1 MHTDFY
7 SKKYLNFSGHSKSC
21 IILLNYRW
29 LLKTMWQI
37 QQITNNDKFF
47 SIKNWSKGIFL
58 FIGFHLFIILYS
70 VGVILQ
76 ILGIEKPKK
85 NPTYF
90 QSFYLK
96 GIGKHDYFSEVWKDL
111 ENLYMFLII
120 LFQFSSLNM
129 PMNADSDSTH
139 FLLDSILKAQIAG
152 NGNVIMAWKDKNYTL
167 DASEKPSVVVKY
179 TYSKNNTNMINVT
192 K

>member
-1 MHTDFY
+1 MVKRNISVHRFSSIYNFVLCGGDFAIFRHWKT
-7 SKKYLNFSGHSKSC
+7 KK
-21 IILLNYRW
+21 
-29 LLKTMWQI
+29 KT
-37 QQITNNDKFF
+37 
-47 SIKNWSKGIFL
+47 
-58 FIGFHLFIILYS
+58 
-70 VGVILQ
+70 
-76 ILGIEKPKK
+76 
-85 NPTYF
+85 TYF